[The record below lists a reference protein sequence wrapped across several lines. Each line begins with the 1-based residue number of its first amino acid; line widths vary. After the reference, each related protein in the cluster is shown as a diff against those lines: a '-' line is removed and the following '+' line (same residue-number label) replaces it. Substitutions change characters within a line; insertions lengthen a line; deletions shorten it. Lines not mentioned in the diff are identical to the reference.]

1 LLRPEILAARPRDEG
16 FLLSYLRRHTP
27 FSAIE
32 SLADCGL
39 PVRVY
44 GLGHRETVGDVS
56 FHAIDD
62 GRFVEDLAGCQAVVA
77 AAGNQLIGEALHL
90 GKPLL
95 ALPERA
101 HAEQL
106 MNSHFLKAM
115 GCGDFRHL
123 EEVNRGDVAAF
134 VADLDRLRPAVAAV
148 AGRMD
153 GTDDVLRVIRHRL
166 ETPARSPAPAPA
178 SPGPDG

>member
-1 LLRPEILAARPRDEG
+1 MTAVPRDEG
-16 FLLSYLRRHTP
+16 FVLSYLRRHTP

-44 GLGHRETVGDVS
+44 GLGRRDPVGRVS
-56 FHAIDD
+56 FHDIDER
-62 GRFVEDLAGCQAVVA
+62 RFVEDLASCRALVS

-95 ALPERA
+95 VLPERA

-106 MNSHFLKAM
+106 MNSHFLNAM
-115 GCGDFRHL
+115 GCGDFCVL
-123 EEVNRGDVAAF
+123 EEVSR
-134 VADLDRLRPAVAAV
+134 DRVRMVLAEMARLTPALAAV

-153 GTDDVLRVIRHRL
+153 GTDDVLRAIGHRL
-166 ETPARSPAPAPA
+166 RQPREVAPA
-178 SPGPDG
+178 